1 MKFISN
7 RHESRNL
14 SAMENAAEQKEDA
27 EMAKAKISVQHDLR
41 YKMFSIL
48 RAFFEALNQQNV
60 NNLTP

>member
-1 MKFISN
+1 
-7 RHESRNL
+7 
-14 SAMENAAEQKEDA
+14 MENAAEQKEDA